1 MPKPS
6 DLPPDSLPAPDP
18 SSDGD
23 GTDVALMERVARA
36 DAEAF
41 RELVVRHQQPLLN
54 FFTRLGASNVCED
67 LTQESF
73 VRLWKYRDKYRPTAK
88 FTTFLYTLA
97 RHAWQDHCR
106 RQSRFTLF
114 QERYARETPQET
126 DGGLPELR
134 KDMDVQAALDS
145 LSPKHREVLV
155 LAVHQGLRYEEIA
168 QVLGIPEGT
177 VKSRIFNALSSL
189 QRMFRDEK
197 NS

>member
-1 MPKPS
+1 MPR
-6 DLPPDSLPAPDP
+6 DLPPDPPPAPA
-18 SSDGD
+18 SDAD
-23 GTDVALMERVARA
+23 AADIALMDRVARA

-41 RELVVRHQQPLLN
+41 RELVVRHQAPLLN

-67 LTQESF
+67 LTQETF
-73 VRLWKYRDKYRPTAK
+73 VRLWKYRDRYRPSAK

-97 RHAWQDHCR
+97 RHAWQDSCR
-106 RQSRFTLF
+106 RQLRFASF
-114 QERYARETPQET
+114 QERYARETPRET

-177 VKSRIFNALSSL
+177 VKSRIFNALSTL

-197 NS
+197 NP

>member
-1 MPKPS
+1 MPTEQQS
-6 DLPPDSLPAPDP
+6 DSLFGPEVPA
-18 SSDGD
+18 DG
-23 GTDVALMERVARA
+23 GEADVALMGRVAKA
-36 DAEAF
+36 DESAF
-41 RELVVRHQQPLLN
+41 RELVERHQAPLLN

-67 LTQESF
+67 LTQETF

-97 RHAWQDHCR
+97 RHAWLDFCR
-106 RQSRFTLF
+106 RQSRFSLF
-114 QERYARETPQET
+114 QERYAREAPRET
-126 DGGLPELR
+126 DGGLPDLL

-145 LSPKHREVLV
+145 LSAKHREVLV

-197 NS
+197 NP